1 MTRPSPKSQNS
12 PPIQA
17 GSHNEG
23 SVPTRKRFTAVCK
36 TTVRP
41 RSLPSNNR
49 WKSLTPVKLQV
60 VLSTVSF
67 GVIATRPW
75 CPGSAVHRGKRP
87 LAQTFR
93 FRGIQWG
100 LQNVLPG
107 RPPKRSTR
115 RELLALPPRSPTQKK
130 PSQHSS
136 YVGHCVID

>member
-23 SVPTRKRFTAVCK
+23 SVPTRKLFTAVCK

-41 RSLPSNNR
+41 CTLPSNNR

-67 GVIATRPW
+67 GVMATRPW
-75 CPGSAVHRGKRP
+75 CPGSAVYRGKRP

-100 LQNVLPG
+100 LQNVLGCPNG
-107 RPPKRSTR
+107 PHGVSFWRSHRVVPLR
-115 RELLALPPRSPTQKK
+115 RNPLNIAATLVTA
-130 PSQHSS
+130 
-136 YVGHCVID
+136 

>member
-1 MTRPSPKSQNS
+1 MKRPSPKSQNS

-41 RSLPSNNR
+41 CALPSNNC
-49 WKSLTPVKLQV
+49 WKSLTPAKLQV

-67 GVIATRPW
+67 GVMATRPW
-75 CPGSAVHRGKRP
+75 CPGSAVYQGKRP

-93 FRGIQWG
+93 ARGIQWG
-100 LQNVLPG
+100 LQPECS
-107 RPPKRSTR
+107 RPPERSTQ

>member
-23 SVPTRKRFTAVCK
+23 SVPTRKRFTAGCK

-41 RSLPSNNR
+41 CALPSNNC
-49 WKSLTPVKLQV
+49 WKSLMPAKLQV
-60 VLSTVSF
+60 ALSTVSF
-67 GVIATRPW
+67 GVMATRSS
-75 CPGSAVHRGKRP
+75 CTGSAVYRGKRP

-100 LQNVLPG
+100 LQKFWGAG
-107 RPPKRSTR
+107 RPNGSHGVSFWRSHRVVPLR
-115 RELLALPPRSPTQKK
+115 RNPLNIAATLVTA
-130 PSQHSS
+130 
-136 YVGHCVID
+136 